1 MTCVLVIDDHPI
13 VLNGCRRILEDAGVD
28 TVLEASDLA
37 NGYRLYQQHKPDVVV
52 VDLSM
57 QGEEI
62 GGLSLI
68 RKIRSKDALTGIL
81 VFSMNTN
88 PRIVASALEAGA
100 SGYLLKDTSLE
111 ELVKAVEQ
119 VQSGA
124 RYINHELAMQVAL
137 LSKNPRPNPLADL
150 TSREREVLILLSEGK
165 PYGLI
170 AGQLQISYKTVV
182 NISYRLKQ
190 KLDVVSLP
198 GLIRRAVELLRD
210 RSS

>member
-13 VLNGCRRILEDAGVD
+13 VLNGCRRILEDAGVE

-37 NGYRLYQQHKPDVVV
+37 GGYQLYHQHKPDVVV
-52 VDLSM
+52 IDLSM
-57 QGEEI
+57 QGEET

-68 RKIRSKDALTGIL
+68 RRIRSKDAITGIL

-100 SGYLLKDTSLE
+100 SGYLLKDTSLQ

-119 VQSGA
+119 VQSGIP
-124 RYINHELAMQVAL
+124 YIDHELAMQVAL
-137 LSKNPRPNPLADL
+137 LGKTPRRNPLADL
-150 TSREREVLILLSEGK
+150 TPRERQVLALLSEGRS
-165 PYGLI
+165 YGLI
-170 AGQLQISYKTVV
+170 ASRLQISYKTVV
-182 NISYRLKQ
+182 NICYRLKQ

-198 GLIRRAVELLRD
+198 ELILKAVELLRNQ
-210 RSS
+210 S

>member
-13 VLNGCRRILEDAGVD
+13 VLSGCRRILEDAGVE

-37 NGYRLYQQHKPDVVV
+37 SGYRLYQQHRPDVVV

-57 QGEEI
+57 QGDEV

-68 RKIRSKDALTGIL
+68 RRIRSKDALTGIL

-119 VQSGA
+119 VQSGTP
-124 RYINHELAMQVAL
+124 YINHELAMQVAML
-137 LSKNPRPNPLADL
+137 GKTPQPNPMADL
-150 TSREREVLILLSEGK
+150 TPRERQVLTLLSEGK
-165 PYGLI
+165 PYALI

-182 NISYRLKQ
+182 NIGYHLKL

-198 GLIRRAVELLRD
+198 ELIRKAVELLRG
-210 RSS
+210 RS